1 MKSGQ
6 QYPASFPIH
15 IVRFTG
21 SSQHASK
28 QIVVFGLSQVFVV
41 VEVIVERVSVVEE
54 VVSEVEEVEEVE
66 EVVSVEPP
74 DPPSEEDVEDISP
87 PSISPPFPSE
97 DESTTTYPP
106 QLVVNTANITV
117 IKPILFILS
126 FICL

>member
-15 IVRFTG
+15 IVGFTG

-41 VEVIVERVSVVEE
+41 VEVIVETVSVVEE
-54 VVSEVEEVEEVE
+54 VVSEVEEVE